1 MLGWLHLESGMRKE
15 AAEEE
20 DASTAWLGF
29 LKKGSLEIYV
39 SEGNRYLHNSIIL
52 YLKEG
57 QLNFVDRFKCSWL
70 FTNSHHEFLE
80 LF

>member
-15 AAEEE
+15 G
-20 DASTAWLGF
+20 SSGGGGCFHSLAWLP
-29 LKKGSLEIYV
+29 E
-39 SEGNRYLHNSIIL
+39 EGKFGNGCIRGDLHNSIIL

-57 QLNFVDRFKCSWL
+57 QLNFVDRFECSWL